1 MKIILRSLTVL
12 TYSPFIQKGIL
23 ESEDWSSISK
33 PSSDLMILFKPHSL
47 VFKFS
52 QLTIPSTKSSIPS
65 IYTPVFMYSFLI
77 LTLSV
82 LLFGGGGGGQE
93 NSQTTSTLDPLA
105 RQVASA
111 RNGELTGH
119 QSQSL
124 ISSNNFVGFV
134 CRLVRFFSWLRILPS
149 TSRYIH
155 LPNQTWRDLLFC
167 FFGRGS
173 DRRVFSKP
181 YTTLTSPT
189 FNYRLTFVFLKP
201 LLDPNWWTELNLRI
215 TTLVTEFQWEWYV
228 PSFLFFYIFYFIYTD
243 QEDGL
248 FV

>member
-155 LPNQTWRDLLFC
+155 LPNQT
-167 FFGRGS
+167 
-173 DRRVFSKP
+173 
-181 YTTLTSPT
+181 
-189 FNYRLTFVFLKP
+189 
-201 LLDPNWWTELNLRI
+201 
-215 TTLVTEFQWEWYV
+215 
-228 PSFLFFYIFYFIYTD
+228 
-243 QEDGL
+243 
-248 FV
+248 